1 MGLRAEADAVV
12 AAHRAAMRRFA
23 AAGVQ
28 SGVLEAGEP
37 GAPPVLCLHGV
48 PTSAFLYRKVIIELA
63 QRGFRGLAFDLPGLG
78 VADRPA
84 DFDYTWTG
92 LGRFAAAAV
101 DALGLDRFHLVVH
114 DIGGPVGFELTARM
128 PARVLSLTIL
138 NTLVAVGSFRR
149 PWVMEPLAHRVIGP
163 LWLAS
168 MRPRLFLLLMRR
180 LGVEHHAQVSDAE
193 LLAYLRLLL
202 EGDGRDD
209 DGRGDDGRGDDGRDD
224 DGRDDDGRD
233 DDGRGGEGR
242 EGEGR
247 NGGGRNDGG
256 QAFLRIMRGFE
267 RTAEKDALYRSVV
280 GDHRRPRQVL
290 WGALDPT
297 LRLKP
302 MGQLAA
308 DIAGVPAKTVPGR
321 HFLQEDNA
329 PAIAEAVA
337 ALVSN

>member
-1 MGLRAEADAVV
+1 MIRHGAEQWTAVGLQAEASAVV
-12 AAHRAAMRRFA
+12 AAHRAAMRRFV
-23 AAGVQ
+23 AAGVG
-28 SGVLEAGEP
+28 SGVLESGEP
-37 GAPPVLCLHGV
+37 DAPPVLCLHGV
-48 PTSAFLYRKVIIELA
+48 PTSAFLYRKVLAELA
-63 QRGFRGLAFDLPGLG
+63 QHGLRGLAFDLPGLG

-128 PARVLSLTIL
+128 PARVLSLTLL
-138 NTLVAVGSFRR
+138 NTLVAAGSFRR

-193 LLAYLRLLL
+193 LLAYLRLLRD
-202 EGDGRDD
+202 GDG
-209 DGRGDDGRGDDGRDD
+209 GD
-224 DGRDDDGRD
+224 
-233 DDGRGGEGR
+233 
-242 EGEGR
+242 
-247 NGGGRNDGG
+247 
-256 QAFLRIMRGFE
+256 AFLRIMRGFE

-280 GDHRRPRQVL
+280 GDHSRPRQVL

-297 LRLKP
+297 LRLTS
-302 MGQLAA
+302 MGAIAA
-308 DIAGVPAKTVPGR
+308 DIAGVPVQTVPGR

-329 PAIAEAVA
+329 AEIAEAVA
-337 ALVSN
+337 ALVNR